1 MEQIEQTEIDST
13 KPINPSEVTELEQ
26 AHTIIASLQT
36 RLLAREQCLDD
47 LARAVEIAEITRQF
61 QLVTSFREAA
71 EEMLKERV
79 QVELEGENQDLKVR
93 IFE

>member
-1 MEQIEQTEIDST
+1 MEL
-13 KPINPSEVTELEQ
+13 INPSEVTELEKAQ
-26 AHTIIASLQT
+26 ELITELQT

>member
-1 MEQIEQTEIDST
+1 MELI
-13 KPINPSEVTELEQ
+13 KPETITELEQ
-26 AHTIIASLQT
+26 AQTMIAELQT

-47 LARAVEIAEITRQF
+47 IARAVEIAEITRQF

-71 EEMLKERV
+71 EEMLKERI

-93 IFE
+93 IYE